1 MILASL
7 GVLLS
12 MSESPSCAAQRLDL
26 DLASSEWDISTKGAF
41 TVHLDRRG
49 VLTMSHADVPAHNG
63 EFGAISRTVDL
74 PQDRTG
80 PLVLRFYL
88 TDDYCGDKQQATYF
102 RDAVK
107 DRISDWKEEVRFCE
121 VLLDDVVVWS
131 KDVIGRNGTT
141 PGERFYDLE
150 ISDFV
155 KDKKDVALV
164 FRVKDTADTE
174 DATFATDVFW
184 ARPELLWG
192 FGDTPPPV
200 EFPPRLPFRREKF
213 RPTAPPAPLSGSTSL
228 TVRNPTDVS
237 LDAWPIRWG
246 VPFPQ
251 GAVTEATHVALQ
263 DPAGKPVLLQTQ
275 LLARWPDGSAKWLL
289 LDFVA
294 PLKAGDTPYRLDYG
308 ASVSAAVASV
318 GAASAAM
325 PFPLSLSGVAIR
337 DGREVVLRAPLA
349 AAGTLSAGGP
359 VCREV
364 RESVDCKTDDGWCPL
379 RADLSARAYVGFP
392 GILVRHTV
400 EVGGAKGGVALREL
414 AVTIGGPS
422 WATRS
427 IGVGGVATRL
437 EGTPCEVRQADQDTI
452 VMRGRDPGSSPP
464 TAGCWDGW
472 AISGDGK
479 TLVCLRWPWQ
489 QAPVGLRSG
498 DAGETLLLL
507 AASERLALAPGE
519 AKTWEYMGWADDQGL
534 SAEKA
539 IALNAV
545 YQKPPVVVLEP
556 GWVAATAALG
566 PFLEQDERRFP
577 EYEAAAARL
586 APDVLAQRERQKA
599 YGFENFGDLQFGWGF
614 GEALTYW
621 QNTEYDYAHAL
632 FWQFLRTGDPEC
644 FYAGE
649 QAVLHYRDVDL
660 IHANDEHPDWTGG
673 AHHHSETH
681 TGHGPSISH
690 HWTEG
695 LFDHWLLTGDT
706 RSLECG
712 QQAAEYAA
720 RVALAS
726 GYGGGEREAG
736 WNLIALMGAY
746 RATGDDAMLKAA
758 AKKVD
763 DVLAYLDPVRGVS
776 SAPIFEQ
783 TAYEGGTPFM
793 AAILM
798 RGLTAYYEA
807 TKDERVGWA
816 ICGLCDWM
824 ACEMMPAPGRF
835 FYKQTPQCHSVSSQL
850 LAVDGTA
857 FAWNFTGDPV
867 YRQLALDVYRQGVG
881 TASLTNVRDMP
892 HALALL
898 TTALPPVAL
907 ASVER
912 PFLTPRAADPPPTAT
927 FSLRNLS
934 GEAEQAEIRLTATDS
949 AARQSVSVA
958 VPDNREPV
966 AAKIA
971 LPIRERTPGAQRFAY
986 EVVCRDEGVAQGE
999 LASLVVADLPRVLLL
1014 APPDNLTTRS
1024 LDLLGI
1030 PYRRAD
1036 MSGFTPA
1043 LLTDADVLICG
1054 FDVDRAPLEAHAQA
1068 LAEWVR
1074 GGKVILG
1081 FRDSSGHNGWL
1092 PAPVKQDA
1100 SYQPGELL
1108 QPDAAPFRLLHEVT
1122 ADTLRAVHGGSMYSA
1137 FYDLGVGWQP
1147 LASAGEKQAW
1157 DKTDPASAGPHYG
1170 LIQLRLGKGRILLSQ
1185 LIPEYAWLND
1195 DAAAHDS
1202 AGRLLLENLVAYACL
1217 SAG

>member
-12 MSESPSCAAQRLDL
+12 MSASPARAAQRLDL
-26 DLASSEWDISTKGAF
+26 DLSSSDWDTLTKGAF
-41 TVHLDRRG
+41 TVRLDRRG
-49 VLTMSHADVPAHNG
+49 VLAMSHADVPTHNG
-63 EFGAISRTVDL
+63 EFAAISRTVDL
-74 PQDRTG
+74 PQDLKG

-88 TDDYCGDKQQATYF
+88 TDDYCGDKQEAIYF

-107 DRISDWKEEVRFCE
+107 ERVSDWKDEVRFCE

-131 KDVIGRNGTT
+131 KDVIGRNPTAA
-141 PGERFYDLE
+141 GERFYDLE

-155 KDKKDVALV
+155 KDKRDVALV

-174 DATFATDVFW
+174 DATFATEVFW

-192 FGDTPPPV
+192 FGDTLPPV

-213 RPTAPPAPLSGSTSL
+213 RPTAPPAPLSGSTTL
-228 TVRNPTDVS
+228 TVRNPTGVS

-251 GAVTEATHVALQ
+251 GAVTEATQVALR
-263 DPAGKPVLLQTQ
+263 DSTGKPVPLQTQ
-275 LLARWPDGSAKWLL
+275 ILARWPDGSAKWLL

-294 PLKAGDTPYRLDYG
+294 PLASGDATCGLRYG
-308 ASVSAAVASV
+308 ASANGPVE
-318 GAASAAM
+318 GAAGPSDRTAVQ
-325 PFPLSLSGVAIR
+325 LWRG
-337 DGREVVLRAPLA
+337 LRAEIADAGRVITLSPTAEPEAVPLA
-349 AAGTLSAGGP
+349 SGP
-359 VCREV
+359 VRTEV
-364 RESVDCKTDDGWCPL
+364 LIQG
-379 RADLSARAYVGFP
+379 AYVGPDGLTPCRGQLSVATYAGFP
-392 GILVRHTV
+392 GLFVRHTL
-400 EVGGAKGGVALREL
+400 EV
-414 AVTIGGPS
+414 S
-422 WATRS
+422 
-427 IGVGGVATRL
+427 
-437 EGTPCEVRQADQDTI
+437 
-452 VMRGRDPGSSPP
+452 GRDAGMALAWVSLSTGAAGDGTRWVGVDGQAFDRSMP
-464 TAGCWDGW
+464 TYECWQTDDRSGVFGASVEPAPAHWDGW
-472 AISGDGK
+472 VLTDGGRR
-479 TLVCLRWPWQ
+479 LAALRCPWE
-489 QAPVGLRSG
+489 QAPTGWRG
-498 DAGETLLLL
+498 TRDGEEMVLFPHGKP
-507 AASERLALAPGE
+507 LALAPGQ
-519 AKTWEYMGWADDQGL
+519 AKTHELLLLHSDTALSPDQ
-534 SAEKA
+534 A

-545 YQKPPVVVLEP
+545 FQKPPVVVFEP
-556 GWVAATAALG
+556 GWLAATGALG
-566 PFLEQDERRFP
+566 PFVDKDERRFP
-577 EYEAAAARL
+577 EYEAAANRL

-599 YGFENFGDLQFGWGF
+599 YGLENFGDLQFGWGF
-614 GEALTYW
+614 GEALMYW

-632 FWQFLRTGDPEC
+632 LWQFLRTGDPEC

-649 QAVLHYRDVDL
+649 QAALHYRDVDL
-660 IHANDEHPDWTGG
+660 IHANDAHPDWIGG

-695 LFDHWLLTGDT
+695 LFDHWLLTGDA

-726 GYGGGEREAG
+726 GYGGGERDAG

-746 RATGDDAMLKAA
+746 RATGDEAMLKAA
-758 AKKVD
+758 SKKVE

-793 AAILM
+793 TAILM
-798 RGLTAYYEA
+798 RGLTGYYEA

-816 ICGLCDWM
+816 ISGLCDWM
-824 ACEMMPAPGRF
+824 ECEMMPSPGRF

-898 TTALPPVAL
+898 ATALPPVAL

-912 PFLTPRAADPPPTAT
+912 PLLTPRSAEQPPTAT

-934 GEAEQAEIRLTATDS
+934 GEAEEVQVRLAGD
-949 AARQSVSVA
+949 AAAKQSVSVA
-958 VPDNREPV
+958 VPDGREPV
-966 AAKIA
+966 AGRIA
-971 LPIRERTPGAQRFAY
+971 LPIREGTPGAQRFTY
-986 EVVCRDEGVAQGE
+986 QVVCHDEMVAHGE
-999 LASLVVADLPRVLLL
+999 LASVVVPELPRVLLL
-1014 APPDNLTTRS
+1014 APQDNLTTRS
-1024 LDLLGI
+1024 LDLLGV

-1036 MSGFTPA
+1036 MSAFAPN
-1043 LLTDADVLICG
+1043 LLTDADVLVCG
-1054 FDVDRAPLEAHAQA
+1054 FDVDRAPLEAHVQA
-1068 LAEWVR
+1068 LGEWVR
-1074 GGKVILG
+1074 GGKVVLG
-1081 FRDSSGHNGWL
+1081 FRDGSGHNAWL
-1092 PAPVKQDA
+1092 PVPVKQDA

-1108 QPDAAPFRLLHEVT
+1108 QPDAAPFRLLHEIT
-1122 ADTLRAVHGGSMYSA
+1122 PDTLRAVHGGSMYSA
-1137 FYDLGVGWQP
+1137 FYDLGEGWQP

-1157 DKTDPASAGPHYG
+1157 DKTEPKSAGQHYG
-1170 LIQLRLGKGRILLSQ
+1170 LIELRLGKGRIVLSQ

-1195 DAAAHDS
+1195 DAAAQDS
-1202 AGRLLLENLVAYACL
+1202 AGRLLLENLIAYASL
-1217 SAG
+1217 SAH